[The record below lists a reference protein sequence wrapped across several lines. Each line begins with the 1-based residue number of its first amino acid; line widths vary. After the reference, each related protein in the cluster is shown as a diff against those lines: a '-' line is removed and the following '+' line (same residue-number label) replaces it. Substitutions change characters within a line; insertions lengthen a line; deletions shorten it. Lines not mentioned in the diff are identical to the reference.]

1 MSLITSLSNG
11 PRGWRAVFL
20 PVLIIIFCLG
30 VFIIMPVILMPRFGV
45 QLEMR
50 GRTLLGLGG
59 TLIAELVLF
68 GFLLRWLKGQGRG
81 LKDIGWNRSTTF
93 PAVILGVVF
102 ALGYAAYTLS
112 NPLIGS
118 NATEISLFKLAGVVV
133 GVIGAIV
140 EECVFRGY
148 VISELE
154 RIKVSTFTQILMS
167 GISFGII
174 HIGFDLIGILLTFI
188 MGIVMA
194 TAYVIGKRS
203 LTPSIISHSI
213 INIVIEPWLLLFIIT
228 TYSRLGQVI
237 IR

>member
-1 MSLITSLSNG
+1 MSFITSLSNG

-30 VFIIMPVILMPRFGV
+30 IFIILPAILLPRFGV
-45 QLEMR
+45 RLEMR

-68 GFLLRWLKGQGRG
+68 GFLLRWLKGQGRS
-81 LKDIGWNRSTTF
+81 LKDIGWNRATTS

-112 NPLIGS
+112 NPLIGP

-148 VISELE
+148 IILELE
-154 RIKVSTFTQILMS
+154 RIKVSTITQILVS

-174 HIGFDLIGILLTFI
+174 HIGFDFVGVLLTFI
-188 MGIVMA
+188 MGIAMA

-228 TYSRLGQVI
+228 MYSRLGQI
-237 IR
+237 IVR